1 MERAHLQAAPPLIA
15 HKAQYAP
22 FHLLGCL
29 VGEGEAEDV
38 PGLQVVMYE
47 QIGNLIREHTGLARP
62 CARYDKLRS
71 VAINHRLSLVVV
83 ELFEESLF
91 VLHLMFR

>member
-1 MERAHLQAAPPLIA
+1 
-15 HKAQYAP
+15 
-22 FHLLGCL
+22 
-29 VGEGEAEDV
+29 
-38 PGLQVVMYE
+38 MYE

-91 VLHLMFR
+91 GLHLMFR